1 MSWTALIS
9 GYAKQGQGNE
19 ALHCF
24 DMMVRDGILPNSV
37 TFLSILKACGSIG
50 SLEKGEEMHGH
61 VIKEGLL
68 GKDILL
74 GSAVV
79 DMYTKCGAM
88 SKAQEVFDQLPIQ
101 DVVCWNAL
109 ISGYAQHGP
118 GEKALSC
125 LDRMQRQGV
134 STDVVTFVCILKAC
148 CSIQAFEKGKEIHA
162 EILKE
167 GLLEKHVL
175 VGNAL
180 VNMYTKCG
188 ELAKAQ

>member
-1 MSWTALIS
+1 MVNVYAKCGALSKARDVFDLICVKDVVSWTALIS

-24 DMMVRDGILPNSV
+24 DMMVRDGISPNSV

-61 VIKEGLL
+61 VIKECLL

-74 GSAVV
+74 GSTVIV
-79 DMYTKCGAM
+79 MHTKCGAM
-88 SKAQEVFDQLPIQ
+88 SKAREVFDQLPIQ

-125 LDRMQRQGV
+125 LDQMQ
-134 STDVVTFVCILKAC
+134 C
-148 CSIQAFEKGKEIHA
+148 
-162 EILKE
+162 
-167 GLLEKHVL
+167 
-175 VGNAL
+175 
-180 VNMYTKCG
+180 
-188 ELAKAQ
+188 